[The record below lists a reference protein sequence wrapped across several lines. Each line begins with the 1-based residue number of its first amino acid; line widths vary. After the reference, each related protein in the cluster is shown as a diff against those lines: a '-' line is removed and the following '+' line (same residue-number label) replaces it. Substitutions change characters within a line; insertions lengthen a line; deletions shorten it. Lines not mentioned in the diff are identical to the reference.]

1 MELIDKILE
10 AIFELESLNC
20 RKENIKITTS
30 FITKRLFEYAIRDY
44 SYHHI
49 TELNTHGNKMFG
61 VEVSFNHYSND
72 IVIYDERKACLNKMF
87 KIKIK
92 I

>member
-1 MELIDKILE
+1 MELINKIHR
-10 AIFELESLNC
+10 AIFELENLNS

-30 FITKRLFEYAIRDY
+30 FITRDLIENDIRDY
-44 SYHHI
+44 TNHHI
-49 TELNTHGNKMFG
+49 AKLNIHGNKMFG

-72 IVIYDERKACLNKMF
+72 IVIYDETKACLNKMF
-87 KIKIK
+87 KIIIK